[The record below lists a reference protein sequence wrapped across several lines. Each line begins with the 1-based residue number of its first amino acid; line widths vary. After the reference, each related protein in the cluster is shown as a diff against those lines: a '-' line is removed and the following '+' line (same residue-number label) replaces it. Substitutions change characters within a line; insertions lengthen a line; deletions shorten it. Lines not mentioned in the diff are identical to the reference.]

1 MSYKLMLVEN
11 DIVLSKAI
19 QEYLIDQGFNVYIAS
34 NGLEA
39 FNLAN
44 QYNFNLIISDIM
56 MPLVNGYELL
66 EKLQNTKALSKI
78 PVIFLTA
85 KGMTKD
91 RIKGYDMGC
100 YGYLSKP
107 FDPEELV
114 SLIKNLIARDISQHT
129 STEKCDISK
138 QSINQ
143 KIHLTPREASVLDLV
158 IDGLTN
164 KEISTILDTS
174 IRNVEKY
181 VSRLLQKTNMKNRT
195 LLVKYSINNKL
206 LDNVTNQRA
215 NDGTRTRE

>member
-1 MSYKLMLVEN
+1 MLVEN
-11 DIVLSKAI
+11 DMVLSKAI
-19 QEYLIDQGFNVYIAS
+19 QTYLRDHGFNVFIAN

-39 FNLAN
+39 FHLAN
-44 QYNFNLIISDIM
+44 QHSFNLIISDIM

-66 EKLQNTKALSKI
+66 EKLQNNKALSKI

-85 KGMTKD
+85 KGLTKD

-114 SLIKNLIARDISQHT
+114 SLIKNLIARDVVQNISA
-129 STEKCDISK
+129 ERYDIANKSED
-138 QSINQ
+138 NQ
-143 KIHLTPREASVLDLV
+143 IHLTPRESSVLDLV

-164 KEISTILDTS
+164 KEISTLLNTS
-174 IRNVEKY
+174 VRNVEKY
-181 VSRLLQKTNMKNRT
+181 VSRLLQKTKMKNRT
-195 LLVKYSINNKL
+195 MLVKYAINNSL
-206 LDNVTNQRA
+206 VDFNMNQRA

>member
-19 QEYLIDQGFNVYIAS
+19 QEYLIDQGFNVYIAN

-39 FNLAN
+39 LNLAY
-44 QYNFNLIISDIM
+44 QYNFDLIISDIM

-66 EKLQNTKALSKI
+66 AKLKKNKALSKI

-107 FDPEELV
+107 FDPNELL
-114 SLIKNLIARDISQHT
+114 SIINNLIARDVLKEASLQNSAT
-129 STEKCDISK
+129 S
-138 QSINQ
+138 NQ
-143 KIHLTPREASVLDLV
+143 QLNHKIRLTPREKSILDLV
-158 IDGLTN
+158 VDGLTN
-164 KEISTILDTS
+164 KEISTILNTS
-174 IRNVEKY
+174 VRNVEKY
-181 VSRLLQKTNMKNRT
+181 VSRLLHKTNMKNRT
-195 LLVKYSINNKL
+195 LLVKYSINNNL
-206 LDNVTNQRA
+206 LNNEINERA

>member
-1 MSYKLMLVEN
+1 MLVEN

-19 QEYLIDQGFNVYIAS
+19 QEYLIDQGFNVYIAN

-39 FNLAN
+39 LNLAY
-44 QYNFNLIISDIM
+44 QYNFDLIISDIM

-66 EKLQNTKALSKI
+66 AKLKKNKALSKI

-107 FDPEELV
+107 FDPNELL
-114 SLIKNLIARDISQHT
+114 SIINNLIARDVLKEASLQNSAT
-129 STEKCDISK
+129 S
-138 QSINQ
+138 NQ
-143 KIHLTPREASVLDLV
+143 QLNHKIRLTPREKSILDLV
-158 IDGLTN
+158 VDGLTN
-164 KEISTILDTS
+164 KEISTILNTS
-174 IRNVEKY
+174 VRNVEKY
-181 VSRLLQKTNMKNRT
+181 VSRLLHKTNMKNRT
-195 LLVKYSINNKL
+195 LLVKYSINNNL
-206 LDNVTNQRA
+206 LNNEINERA

>member
-1 MSYKLMLVEN
+1 MSYNLMLVEN
-11 DIVLSKAI
+11 DIVLSNAI
-19 QEYLIDQGFNVYIAS
+19 QEYLVDQGFNVYIAN

-56 MPLVNGYELL
+56 MPLLNGYELL
-66 EKLQNTKALSKI
+66 EKLKKTKSLSKI

-100 YGYLSKP
+100 YGYMSKP

-114 SLIKNLIARDISQHT
+114 SLIKNLIARNVRQDIS
-129 STEKCDISK
+129 EKKSEVLN
-138 QSINQ
+138 QSVNH
-143 KIHLTPREASVLDLV
+143 KIHLTPREASILNLV
-158 IDGLTN
+158 VDGLTN
-164 KEISTILDTS
+164 KEISNILDTS

-195 LLVKYSINNKL
+195 LLVKYYISNNL
-206 LDNVTNQRA
+206 LNNEINQRA

>member
-1 MSYKLMLVEN
+1 MSYNLMLVEN

-19 QEYLIDQGFNVYIAS
+19 QEYLIDKGFNVYIAN

-39 FNLAN
+39 LNLAN
-44 QYNFNLIISDIM
+44 QYNLNLIISDIM

-66 EKLQNTKALSKI
+66 EKIQKTKALSKI

-114 SLIKNLIARDISQHT
+114 SLINNLMARNVLQDT
-129 STEKCDISK
+129 SIEKCNNLQ
-138 QSINQ
+138 QSTYN
-143 KIHLTPREASVLDLV
+143 KIRLTPREASILDLV

-164 KEISTILDTS
+164 KEISNILDTS

-181 VSRLLQKTNMKNRT
+181 VSRLLQKTKMKNRT
-195 LLVKYSINNKL
+195 LLVKYSLNHNL
-206 LDNVTNQRA
+206 LDTKFNQRA

>member
-11 DIVLSKAI
+11 DIILSKAI
-19 QEYLIDQGFNVYIAS
+19 QEYLIDQGFNVYIAN

-39 FNLAN
+39 LNLAY

-66 EKLQNTKALSKI
+66 AELQKNKALSKI

-100 YGYLSKP
+100 YAYLSKP
-107 FDPEELV
+107 FDPNELL
-114 SLIKNLIARDISQHT
+114 SIINNLIARDVLKEASLQNSEIL
-129 STEKCDISK
+129 
-138 QSINQ
+138 NQ
-143 KIHLTPREASVLDLV
+143 QLNHKIRLTPREKSILDLV
-158 IDGLTN
+158 VDGLTN
-164 KEISTILDTS
+164 KEISTILNTS
-174 IRNVEKY
+174 VRNVEKY
-181 VSRLLQKTNMKNRT
+181 VSRLLHKTNMKNRT
-195 LLVKYSINNKL
+195 LLVKYSINNNL
-206 LDNVTNQRA
+206 LNNKINERA

>member
-1 MSYKLMLVEN
+1 MSYNLMLVEN
-11 DIVLSKAI
+11 DIVLSRAI
-19 QEYLIDQGFNVYIAS
+19 QEYLTNQGFNVYIAN

-44 QYNFNLIISDIM
+44 QHNLNLIISDIM

-66 EKLQNTKALSKI
+66 EKLQKTKALSKI

-91 RIKGYDMGC
+91 RIKGYNMGC

-114 SLIKNLIARDISQHT
+114 SLIKNLIARDLLQHM
-129 STEKCDISK
+129 SVEKCDMPK
-138 QSINQ
+138 QSINNE
-143 KIHLTPREASVLDLV
+143 IYLTPREASILDLV
-158 IDGLTN
+158 IDGMTN
-164 KEISTILDTS
+164 KEISTILETS
-174 IRNVEKY
+174 TRNVEKY

-195 LLVKYSINNKL
+195 LLVKYAINNNL
-206 LDNVTNQRA
+206 LDNTINRRA

>member
-1 MSYKLMLVEN
+1 MLVEN

-19 QEYLIDQGFNVYIAS
+19 QEYLRNQGFNVYIAN

-39 FNLAN
+39 LNLAH

-66 EKLQNTKALSKI
+66 EKLQKNKTLSKI

-107 FDPEELV
+107 FDPKELA
-114 SLIKNLIARDISQHT
+114 SLVKNLIARDVLQDRSSQKSDIPKR
-129 STEKCDISK
+129 STD
-138 QSINQ
+138 N
-143 KIHLTPREASVLDLV
+143 KIHLTPREKSILDLV
-158 IDGLTN
+158 VDGLTN
-164 KEISTILDTS
+164 KEISTILNTS
-174 IRNVEKY
+174 VRNVEKY

-195 LLVKYSINNKL
+195 LLVKYSINNNL
-206 LDNVTNQRA
+206 LDTKLNQRA

>member
-11 DIVLSKAI
+11 DTVLSKVI
-19 QEYLIDQGFNVYIAS
+19 QEYLIDHGFNVYTAN

-56 MPLVNGYELL
+56 MPIVNGYELL
-66 EKLQNTKALSKI
+66 EKLQATKRLSKI
-78 PVIFLTA
+78 PVVFLTA

-107 FDPEELV
+107 FEPEELV
-114 SLIKNLIARDISQHT
+114 SLIKNLIARHVLQHK
-129 STEKCDISK
+129 SIEKFSIIK
-138 QSINQ
+138 QSKNNI
-143 KIHLTPREASVLDLV
+143 IHLTPREVSILDLV
-158 IDGLTN
+158 VDGLTN
-164 KEISTILDTS
+164 KEISTILNTS

-181 VSRLLQKTNMKNRT
+181 VSRLLQKTKTKNRT
-195 LLVKYSINNKL
+195 LLVKYSINNNL
-206 LDNVTNQRA
+206 LDDIDN
-215 NDGTRTRE
+215 

>member
-1 MSYKLMLVEN
+1 MSYKLLLVEN

-19 QEYLIDQGFNVYIAS
+19 QEYLIDQGFTVYTAN

-114 SLIKNLIARDISQHT
+114 SLIKNLITRDVLQHT
-129 STEKCDISK
+129 SIEKYDIPK
-138 QSINQ
+138 QSINR
-143 KIHLTPREASVLDLV
+143 KIHLTPREASILDLV

-195 LLVKYSINNKL
+195 LLVKYSINNNL
-206 LDNVTNQRA
+206 IDNKINQRA

>member
-1 MSYKLMLVEN
+1 MLVEN

>member
-1 MSYKLMLVEN
+1 MLVEN

-19 QEYLIDQGFNVYIAS
+19 QEYLIDQGFNVYIAN

-39 FNLAN
+39 LNLAY
-44 QYNFNLIISDIM
+44 QYNFDLIISDIM

-66 EKLQNTKALSKI
+66 AKLKKNKALSKI

-107 FDPEELV
+107 FDPNELL
-114 SLIKNLIARDISQHT
+114 SIINNLIARDVLKEASLQNSAT
-129 STEKCDISK
+129 S
-138 QSINQ
+138 NQ
-143 KIHLTPREASVLDLV
+143 QLNHKIRLTPREKSILDLV
-158 IDGLTN
+158 VDGLTN
-164 KEISTILDTS
+164 KEISTILNTS
-174 IRNVEKY
+174 VINVEKY
-181 VSRLLQKTNMKNRT
+181 VSRLLHKTNMKNST
-195 LLVKYSINNKL
+195 LLVKYSINNNL
-206 LDNVTNQRA
+206 LNNEINERA